1 MFKCGCF
8 LICQHGGITLVA
20 VAFFYYVVSGG
31 FRTVVGLAFLGVIIP
46 APLFPMLLLPLE
58 FAHFINML
66 PILKHSIFDLLLG
79 AREATLSFIGAELLL
94 LFYPFLKNKEDTQKW
109 SQLAVF
115 TTTTIY
121 LIIMIVSLSF
131 FSEEQLNKTIWAT
144 LTLYKV
150 VQLPFLERF
159 EYVGISMWM
168 FLIAPNIG
176 ILLWAATRCAKVVFK
191 MSQRKALIIAVVLV
205 GIACIMLPSR
215 QEIKIFN
222 EIIGEI
228 GFYFMYVYI
237 PLLVILQTVAL
248 KIRRNKHGQS
258 TSA

>member
-1 MFKCGCF
+1 
-8 LICQHGGITLVA
+8 
-20 VAFFYYVVSGG
+20 
-31 FRTVVGLAFLGVIIP
+31 
-46 APLFPMLLLPLE
+46 MLLLPLE